1 MAKNIA
7 RERESR
13 LAFPVIL
20 PGRVLK
26 LWASLSGLPTLG
38 SFYLAGGSGLALHLG
53 HRQSNDL
60 DFFSRRFFRPELLAR
75 RLTDIASP
83 EHLSMGEGSVECW
96 IAGFKSQ
103 FLYYPYRLLRPLH
116 NTKYGLLADPHDI
129 ALMKL
134 VAIGQRGSKRDFV
147 DLACFLRKFPK
158 VPLGELL
165 ELLQRKYGRMNRAH
179 LLRALTY
186 FADADPDPMPRMRWS
201 LKWDEVKRQLEEAV
215 TDLFR

>member
-1 MAKNIA
+1 MAKHTA
-7 RERESR
+7 HERQSR
-13 LAFPVIL
+13 LAFPVVL
-20 PGRVLK
+20 PGRVLR
-26 LWASLSGLPTLG
+26 LWASLSGLPALG

-60 DFFSRRFFRPELLAR
+60 DFFSRRYFRPELLAR
-75 RLTDIASP
+75 RLAILATP

-96 IAGFKSQ
+96 VAGFKSQ
-103 FLYYPYRLLRPLH
+103 FLFCPYRLLRPPH
-116 NTKYGLLADPHDI
+116 KTQYGTLADPQDI

-147 DLACFLRKFPK
+147 DVACFLRKFPN
-158 VPLGELL
+158 VSLGELL
-165 ELLQRKYGRMNRAH
+165 ELLRRKYGSMNRAH

-186 FADADPDPMPRMRWS
+186 FASAESDPMPRMRWS

-215 TDLFR
+215 KNLFR